1 MTSPCTKDCPNRMIE
16 CHTTCEKYIEFVA
29 KVKKAR
35 EKRDREK
42 IGADYI
48 KDQIDRMERRRFQ
61 QRKH

>member
-1 MTSPCTKDCPNRMIE
+1 MTSPCTKDCPDRTIE

-29 KVKKAR
+29 NVKKAR

-42 IGADYI
+42 IGLNYI